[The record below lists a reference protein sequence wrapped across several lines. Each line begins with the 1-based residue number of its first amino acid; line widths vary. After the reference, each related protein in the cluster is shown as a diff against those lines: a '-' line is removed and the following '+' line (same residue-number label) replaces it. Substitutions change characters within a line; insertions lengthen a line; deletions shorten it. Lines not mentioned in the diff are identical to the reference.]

1 MWTPRVHRP
10 WRLCIWRARHRG
22 RASVRPHWW
31 AGCRPAWG
39 PRWARH
45 PRNRRRSRPRGVA
58 TPSTPRPTAICG
70 VVVLKL
76 LKDALR
82 DGDRILAVLRGPA
95 VNQDGRSVRLTAPSS
110 QAQAAVFAQALERS
124 GGAVNRWR

>member
-1 MWTPRVHRP
+1 M
-10 WRLCIWRARHRG
+10 
-22 RASVRPHWW
+22 
-31 AGCRPAWG
+31 
-39 PRWARH
+39 
-45 PRNRRRSRPRGVA
+45 
-58 TPSTPRPTAICG
+58 
-70 VVVLKL
+70 LKL